1 MTVKLLIHSML
12 VVSLCVAGIV
22 AWQPAHAQPYP
33 AKPIR
38 LIIPYPPGGGVDAIM
53 RPFAQF
59 LSARLGQQIIIDN
72 RGGAGG
78 SIAMEATARAAPDGY
93 TIVAA
98 ITAQL
103 AINPAL
109 YKSLPYDPVKD
120 FAPITR
126 FADGAYILV
135 VHPSLP
141 VKSVKEFVELARKRP
156 NEITYA
162 SAGNGSGGHL
172 AGALLSSMTG
182 IKILHVPYKGGGPG
196 QVALLSGEVQAN
208 FQVWA
213 SSRGLIQNGRIRA
226 LGVTTA
232 TRRKASPD
240 IPTFA
245 EAGVPGYESG
255 LWYALLATAGTPRA
269 IIDRLNRE
277 TIAVLNNPEYIKRL
291 AEQGIEPVGSTPEEL
306 TQYIRRELDKWAKVV
321 KDTGA
326 RID

>member
-1 MTVKLLIHSML
+1 MKPLLHSML
-12 VVSLCVAGIV
+12 IISLCVAGV
-22 AWQPAHAQPYP
+22 TAWQPTHAQSYP
-33 AKPIR
+33 TKSIR

-53 RPFAQF
+53 RPFAQH

-78 SIAMEATARAAPDGY
+78 SIAMEATARATPDGY

-109 YKSLPYDPVKD
+109 YRNLPYDPVKD

-156 NEITYA
+156 NEIIYA

-208 FQVWA
+208 FAVWA
-213 SSRGLIQNGRIRA
+213 SSRGIIQNGRIRA

-240 IPTFA
+240 IPTIA

-255 LWYALLATAGTPRA
+255 LWYALLTTAGTPRA

-306 TQYIRRELDKWAKVV
+306 AQYIKRELDKWAKVV
-321 KDTGA
+321 NDTGA

>member
-1 MTVKLLIHSML
+1 MKPLIHSMFI
-12 VVSLCVAGIV
+12 VSLCVAGIA
-22 AWQPAHAQPYP
+22 AWQPAHAQSYP

-38 LIIPYPPGGGVDAIM
+38 LIIPYPPGGGVDTIM
-53 RPFAQF
+53 RPFAQH

-109 YKSLPYDPVKD
+109 YRNLPYDPVKD

-156 NEITYA
+156 NEISYA

-208 FQVWA
+208 FAVWA
-213 SSRGLIQNGRIRA
+213 SSRGIIQNGRIRA

-240 IPTFA
+240 IPTIA

-255 LWYALLATAGTPRA
+255 LWYALLTTAGTPRA
-269 IIDRLNRE
+269 IVDRLNRE

-306 TQYIRRELDKWAKVV
+306 TQYMKRELDKWAKVV

>member
-1 MTVKLLIHSML
+1 MKPLLHSML
-12 VVSLCVAGIV
+12 VVLLCVAGV
-22 AWQPAHAQPYP
+22 TAWQPAHAQPYP

-38 LIIPYPPGGGVDAIM
+38 LIIPYPPGGGVDSIM
-53 RPFAQF
+53 RPFAQH

-78 SIAMEATARAAPDGY
+78 SIAMETTARAAPDGY

-98 ITAQL
+98 VTAQL

-109 YKSLPYDPVKD
+109 YRKLPYDPIED
-120 FAPITR
+120 FAPITW

-208 FQVWA
+208 FEVWA
-213 SSRGLIQNGRIRA
+213 SSGGLIKDGRIRA

-232 TRRKASPD
+232 RRPKAIPD
-240 IPTFA
+240 IPTIA
-245 EAGVPGYESG
+245 EEGVPGYGSG
-255 LWYALLATAGTPRA
+255 VWYALLAPAGTPRA

-277 TIAVLNNPEYIKRL
+277 TLAVLNNPEYIKRL
-291 AEQGIEPVGSTPEEL
+291 VEQGIEPVGSTPEEL
-306 TQYIRRELDKWAKVV
+306 AQYIKRELDKWAKVV

>member
-1 MTVKLLIHSML
+1 MKPLRHSML
-12 VVSLCVAGIV
+12 VVSLCVAGSA
-22 AWQPAHAQPYP
+22 AWQPAHAQSYP
-33 AKPIR
+33 TKSIR
-38 LIIPYPPGGGVDAIM
+38 MIIPYPPGGGVDAIM
-53 RPFAQF
+53 RPFAQ
-59 LSARLGQQIIIDN
+59 LISARLGQQIIIDN
-72 RGGAGG
+72 RGGGGG
-78 SIAMEATARAAPDGY
+78 SIAMEATARSAPDGH

-109 YKSLPYDPVKD
+109 YQKLPYDPIKD
-120 FAPITR
+120 FAPITL

-141 VKSVKEFVELARKRP
+141 VKSVKEFVALARKRP
-156 NEITYA
+156 NEVTYA

-196 QVALLSGEVQAN
+196 QVALLSGEVQAD
-208 FQVWA
+208 FEVWA
-213 SSRGLIQNGRIRA
+213 YARGFINNGRIRA

-232 TRRKASPD
+232 KRPKAIPH
-240 IPTFA
+240 IPTIA
-245 EAGVPGYESG
+245 EAGVPGYDSG
-255 LWYALLATAGTPRA
+255 VWYALLAPAGTPRA

-277 TIAVLNNPEYIKRL
+277 TIAVLKNPEYIKRL
-291 AEQGIEPVGSTPEEL
+291 TDQAIDPIGSTPEEL
-306 TQYIRRELDKWAKVV
+306 TQYIKRELVKWAKVV

>member
-1 MTVKLLIHSML
+1 MKPLLHSRL
-12 VVSLCVAGIV
+12 VVLLCVAGV
-22 AWQPAHAQPYP
+22 AAWQPAHAQSYP
-33 AKPIR
+33 TKPIR

-53 RPFAQF
+53 RPFAQH

-98 ITAQL
+98 INAQL

-109 YKSLPYDPVKD
+109 YRKLPYDPVKD
-120 FAPITR
+120 FAPITW

-208 FQVWA
+208 FVVWA
-213 SSRGLIQNGRIRA
+213 SSGGLIRDGRVRA
-226 LGVTTA
+226 LGVATA

-240 IPTFA
+240 IPTIA

-255 LWYALLATAGTPRA
+255 LWYALLTTAGTPRA

-277 TIAVLNNPEYIKRL
+277 TIVVLNNPEYIKQL
-291 AEQGIEPVGSTPEEL
+291 AVQGIEPVGSTPEEL
-306 TQYIRRELDKWAKVV
+306 TQYINRELDKWAKVV

>member
-1 MTVKLLIHSML
+1 MKPFHNSML
-12 VVSLCVAGIV
+12 VVSLCVAGV
-22 AWQPAHAQPYP
+22 AVWQPAHAQSYP

-53 RPFAQF
+53 RPFAQH

-78 SIAMEATARAAPDGY
+78 SIAMETTARATPDGY

-109 YKSLPYDPVKD
+109 YRRLPYDPVKD
-120 FAPITR
+120 FAPITW

-141 VKSVKEFVELARKRP
+141 VKSVQEFVELARKRP

-196 QVALLSGEVQAN
+196 QVALLSGEVQAK
-208 FQVWA
+208 FEVWA
-213 SSRGLIQNGRIRA
+213 SSRGIIQNGRIRA
-226 LGVTTA
+226 LGVATA

-240 IPTFA
+240 IPTIA

-277 TIAVLNNPEYIKRL
+277 TIVVLNNPEYIKVL

-321 KDTGA
+321 KETGA

>member
-1 MTVKLLIHSML
+1 MKPLLHSML
-12 VVSLCVAGIV
+12 VVSLCVAGV
-22 AWQPAHAQPYP
+22 TAWQPAHAQSYP
-33 AKPIR
+33 TKPIR
-38 LIIPYPPGGGVDAIM
+38 LIIPYPPGGGVDTIM
-53 RPFAQF
+53 RPFAQH

-78 SIAMEATARAAPDGY
+78 SIAMEATARAAPDGH

-109 YKSLPYDPVKD
+109 YRSLAYDPVKD
-120 FAPITR
+120 FAPITW

-196 QVALLSGEVQAN
+196 GIALLSGEVQAN
-208 FQVWA
+208 FEVWA
-213 SSRGLIQNGRIRA
+213 TSRGFIKEGRIRA
-226 LGVTTA
+226 LGVATA

-240 IPTFA
+240 IPTIA

-255 LWYALLATAGTPRA
+255 LWYALLAPAGTPRA

-277 TIAVLNNPEYIKRL
+277 TIVVLKDPDYIKRL

-306 TQYIRRELDKWAKVV
+306 TQYMKRELDKWGKVV

>member
-1 MTVKLLIHSML
+1 MF
-12 VVSLCVAGIV
+12 VVLWCVAGV
-22 AWQPAHAQPYP
+22 AAWQPAYAQSYP
-33 AKPIR
+33 TKPIR
-38 LIIPYPPGGGVDAIM
+38 LIIPYPPGGGVDTIM
-53 RPFAQF
+53 RPFAQH

-78 SIAMEATARAAPDGY
+78 SIAMEATARAAPDGH

-213 SSRGLIQNGRIRA
+213 SSRGLIKDGRIRA
-226 LGVTTA
+226 LGVATA

-240 IPTFA
+240 IPTIA

-255 LWYALLATAGTPRA
+255 LWYALLAPAGTPRA

-277 TIAVLNNPEYIKRL
+277 TIVVLKDPDYIKRL

-306 TQYIRRELDKWAKVV
+306 TQYMKRELDKWGKVV